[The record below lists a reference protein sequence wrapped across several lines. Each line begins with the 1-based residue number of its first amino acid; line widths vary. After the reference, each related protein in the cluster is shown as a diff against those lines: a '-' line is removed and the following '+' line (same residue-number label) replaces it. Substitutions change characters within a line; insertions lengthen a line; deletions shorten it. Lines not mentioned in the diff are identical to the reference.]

1 LGAGERCYTAVYQSK
16 PIGFIAVACVRMKA
30 KYYRVSRLVVL
41 PDYQGI
47 GIGKSLLSFIAKL
60 YTSQTNLPFRIVTS
74 NPQMIRGNMKNWK
87 VARFGHSSAGR
98 EKTRINTELR
108 TSLSR
113 NRLTATLQYIE

>member
-1 LGAGERCYTAVYQSK
+1 
-16 PIGFIAVACVRMKA
+16 MKA

-87 VARFGHSSAGR
+87 VAHFGHSSAGR
-98 EKTRINTELR
+98 EKNE
-108 TSLSR
+108 
-113 NRLTATLQYIE
+113 NKH